1 MPATRPSLSPTFIA
15 AVAAVGGFLF
25 GFDTAVI
32 NGAVAALRVD
42 FAGGAGAIGFTVSAA
57 LLGCA
62 AGAYLA
68 GDFSERYGRPRTMIL
83 ASALFIAS
91 GILSGA
97 ARSLVELSL
106 WRLIGGVAIGVAS
119 VVAPAYIAEISPARI
134 RGRLGSLQQLAIVTG
149 IFAAL
154 LGDFALAHLA
164 GSATAP
170 LAFGLPAWRW
180 MFWSEVIPAVVY
192 GIGAFSLPESP
203 RWLAAR
209 GRTEEARAV
218 LVSLGEEADIKLDTS
233 PAPHQRLRDLRGPVL
248 GLQGIVWTGVAL
260 ASLQQLVGIN
270 VIFYYS
276 SVLWQSVGFSE
287 HDALLVT
294 VVTSVTNIV
303 TTFIA
308 IGTVDRFGRRPLLL
322 AGSLGMALA
331 LGLMALLFSRALVD
345 ASGVHLD
352 RASGVAALV
361 AANVFVFCF
370 GFSWG
375 PVMWVMLGEMFSNR
389 IRGKAL
395 AVATA
400 VNWIANFAVSVT
412 FPWLQSLGLGFAYG
426 VYALAAAAS
435 FVFVL
440 RAVKETRG
448 VELEAM

>member
-1 MPATRPSLSPTFIA
+1 
-15 AVAAVGGFLF
+15 
-25 GFDTAVI
+25 
-32 NGAVAALRVD
+32 
-42 FAGGAGAIGFTVSAA
+42 
-57 LLGCA
+57 
-62 AGAYLA
+62 
-68 GDFSERYGRPRTMIL
+68 
-83 ASALFIAS
+83 
-91 GILSGA
+91 
-97 ARSLVELSL
+97 
-106 WRLIGGVAIGVAS
+106 
-119 VVAPAYIAEISPARI
+119 
-134 RGRLGSLQQLAIVTG
+134 
-149 IFAAL
+149 
-154 LGDFALAHLA
+154 
-164 GSATAP
+164 
-170 LAFGLPAWRW
+170 
-180 MFWSEVIPAVVY
+180 MFWSEVVPAVAY
-192 GIGAFSLPESP
+192 GIGAFFLPESP

-209 GRTEEARAV
+209 GRSAEARQI
-218 LVSLGEEADIKLDTS
+218 LLSLGEDADVKLDES
-233 PAPHQRLRDLRGPVL
+233 PAAPQRLRDLRGPVL

-331 LGLMALLFSRALVD
+331 LGLMAALFARAQVD
-345 ASGVHLD
+345 ATGVHLD
-352 RASGVAALV
+352 RASGVAALI

-375 PVMWVMLGEMFSNR
+375 PVTWVMLGEMFSNR

-400 VNWIANFAVSVT
+400 ANWIANFAVSVT
-412 FPWLQSLGLGFAYG
+412 FPWLQTLGLGIAYG
-426 VYALAAAAS
+426 AYALAAAAS